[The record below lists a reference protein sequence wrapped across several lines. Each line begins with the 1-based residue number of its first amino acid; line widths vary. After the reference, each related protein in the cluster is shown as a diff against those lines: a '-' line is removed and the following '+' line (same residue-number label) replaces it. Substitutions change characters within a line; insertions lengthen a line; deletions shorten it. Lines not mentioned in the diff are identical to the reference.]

1 MHFSL
6 SLTDGTEAFSTF
18 ENEPVSLVMGDGS
31 LTDGME
37 LALYGLSAGDEQS
50 LTLTPDQAF
59 GMPDSEKRHH
69 MPREDFGPELELKP
83 GIIIAFGTPSGEEL
97 AGTVI
102 DLDEQTV
109 QVDFN
114 HPLSG
119 HEVVFKVE
127 ILEVGE
133 QPAPVDS

>member
-37 LALYGLSAGDEQS
+37 LSLYGLNAGDEQS

-83 GIIIAFGTPSGEEL
+83 GIIIAFGTPAGEDL